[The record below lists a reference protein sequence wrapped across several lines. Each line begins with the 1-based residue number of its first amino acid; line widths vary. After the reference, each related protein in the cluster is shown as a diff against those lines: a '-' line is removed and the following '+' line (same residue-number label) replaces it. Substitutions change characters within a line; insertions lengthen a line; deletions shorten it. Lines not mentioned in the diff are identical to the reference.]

1 MNIEEELIKEEG
13 LRLSCYKDS
22 LGNYTIGVGHLLK
35 SPCDDVSLEYAGRLL
50 NEDIHIAQ
58 NELREKL
65 PVYAELNQVRKYV
78 LISMCFNMGI
88 KRLLTFK
95 KMIKALEQRN
105 YEVAAAKMKDSAWYR
120 QVKSRADKLI
130 NLMKKGA

>member
-13 LRLSCYKDS
+13 LSLSCYKDTM
-22 LGNYTIGVGHLLK
+22 GNFSIGVGHLLK
-35 SPCDDVSLEYAGRLL
+35 SPCDDISLEYAGKLL
-50 NEDIHIAQ
+50 KEDIRIAQ

-65 PVYAELNQVRKYV
+65 PVYAELDQVRQYV
-78 LISMCFNMGI
+78 LLSMCFNLGI
-88 KRLLTFK
+88 GKLLKFK
-95 KMIKALEQRN
+95 KMLIALEQRN
-105 YEVAAAKMKDSAWYR
+105 YEVAAAEMKDSAWYR

>member
-58 NELREKL
+58 NEPVCARGSKRADIQNRALADRSLGCVCGLRRSVTPGAKQL
-65 PVYAELNQVRKYV
+65 CRTFFGAAEL
-78 LISMCFNMGI
+78 F
-88 KRLLTFK
+88 
-95 KMIKALEQRN
+95 
-105 YEVAAAKMKDSAWYR
+105 
-120 QVKSRADKLI
+120 
-130 NLMKKGA
+130 